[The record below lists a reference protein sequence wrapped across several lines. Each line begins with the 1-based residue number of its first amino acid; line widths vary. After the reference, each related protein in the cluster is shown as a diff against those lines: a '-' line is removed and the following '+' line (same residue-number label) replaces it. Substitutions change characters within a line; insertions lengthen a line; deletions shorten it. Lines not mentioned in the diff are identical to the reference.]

1 MTYATIAKLTERFG
15 ERMIIALTDRG
26 EISTGVMDTSVVDQA
41 LSDADA
47 IIDGY
52 LVGRYT
58 LPVSDTPDL
67 LVDLAQSIAIYKLH
81 TSSVPDKIKDDYAG
95 AMRQLRDI
103 SDGKIRL
110 SIAGVETATTG
121 ASGAR
126 ITDRE
131 RPMTASNL
139 KSFI

>member
-1 MTYATIAKLTERFG
+1 MTYATLDNLNERFG
-15 ERMIIALTDRG
+15 ERMLIALTDRD
-26 EISTGVMDTSVVDQA
+26 EISTGVMDVSVIDQA

-58 LPVSDTPDL
+58 LPVSETPDL
-67 LVDLAQSIAIYKLH
+67 VVDLAQCIAIYKLH
-81 TSSVPDKIKDDYAG
+81 TSTAPEKIKDDYNQ
-95 AMRQLRDI
+95 AMRQLREI
-103 SDGKIRL
+103 ADGKIRL
-110 SIAGVETATTG
+110 SIAGVETETTG

-131 RPMTASNL
+131 RPMTAENL
-139 KSFI
+139 KGFI